1 MRITRGSNL
10 AAAALFCALALASA
24 CTQQQPPKSAA
35 TDLQQAP
42 PPKDAA
48 VDRTVLPP
56 PEQPF
61 AGKIGRT
68 TKDSVKDFPKMIEA
82 PKGAPNIL
90 VILTDD
96 VGFGAS
102 ARSAARS
109 RLRPSTGWPTHG
121 LRYNHVPHHGALL
134 AHARGAPHRPQ
145 SSQRQHRRHHGVG
158 ARASPATT
166 R

>member
-1 MRITRGSNL
+1 MRITREPNL
-10 AAAALFCALALASA
+10 AAIALFCALALASA

-35 TDLQQAP
+35 TDVQTDVQQAP

-68 TKDSVKDFPKMIEA
+68 TKDSVKDFPKAIEA

-90 VILTDD
+90 VIITDD
-96 VGFGAS
+96 VGFGA
-102 ARSAARS
+102 
-109 RLRPSTGWPTHG
+109 RPCENAQDKAW
-121 LRYNHVPHHGALL
+121 
-134 AHARGAPHRPQ
+134 
-145 SSQRQHRRHHGVG
+145 
-158 ARASPATT
+158 
-166 R
+166 